1 MIASIEKDSDGFFIV
16 FYEGKQIAKKKTIT
30 QATKALAA
38 FVKGQN

>member
-16 FYEGKQIAKKKTIT
+16 AYNGKQIAKKKTIV

-38 FVKGQN
+38 YVKGQS